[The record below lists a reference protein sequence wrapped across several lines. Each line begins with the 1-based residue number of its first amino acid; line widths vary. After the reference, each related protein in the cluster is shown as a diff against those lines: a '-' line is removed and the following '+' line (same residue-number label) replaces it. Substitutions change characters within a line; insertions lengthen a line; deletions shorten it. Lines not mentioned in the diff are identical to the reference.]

1 MHYNAP
7 ASGPTGSRSVF
18 CLWKNKRV
26 GEKTMLKII
35 SKIQANEHQIL
46 SDNVA
51 ALSTVEAVIL
61 IIAVLAVVGVI
72 FAFVIN
78 KLLPLNDQISD
89 DMNGMPENMAEQ
101 LISSAD
107 KQF

>member
-1 MHYNAP
+1 
-7 ASGPTGSRSVF
+7 
-18 CLWKNKRV
+18 
-26 GEKTMLKII
+26 MLKII